1 MTSASLREVIDVM
14 RSAHDRDLSL
24 FDERFLA
31 KTLERRVAATSAG
44 APGDYAA
51 RLAGDAAEA
60 QALCGTL
67 NVGYSE
73 FFRDPLTFALL
84 EQVILPGLV
93 QERESS
99 GRGEIRIWSAACAA
113 GEEAYSVAILLE
125 DLAAEREL
133 PVAYRIFASDVS
145 ATAVEAARR
154 GVFDEDAV
162 RNVRLGHLARHFS
175 RHGRSYTVAPELRER
190 VDFST
195 YDLLDAH
202 STCVPA
208 SIFGDFDIALCANV
222 LFYYRADV
230 RRTIVAKIRHCLAPR
245 GYLVTGDAERAIVQ
259 AAGGFGAV
267 APPAA
272 LFRKAGKR

>member
-1 MTSASLREVIDVM
+1 M

-24 FDERFLA
+24 FDETFLA
-31 KTLERRVAATSAG
+31 KVLDKRLTATSAG
-44 APGDYAA
+44 TPGAYAA
-51 RLAGDAAEA
+51 LLADDAAEA
-60 QALCGTL
+60 QALCGAL
-67 NVGYSE
+67 NIGYSE

-84 EQVILPGLV
+84 EQMVLPSLI

-125 DLAAEREL
+125 TLGAACEH
-133 PVAYRIFASDVS
+133 PVPYRIFATDVS
-145 ATAVEAARR
+145 ETAMERARR
-154 GVFDEDAV
+154 GVYDEDAV
-162 RNVRLGHLARHFS
+162 RNVRLGHLDRHFS
-175 RHGRSYTVAPELRER
+175 RSGRSYVVSPALRER

-208 SIFGDFDIALCANV
+208 SIFGDFDIVFCANV
-222 LFYYRADV
+222 LFYYGADV
-230 RRTIVAKIRHCLAPR
+230 RRNIVAKAWHSLAPR
-245 GYLVTGDAERAIVQ
+245 GYLVTGEAERTLVQ

-272 LFRKAGKR
+272 LFRKRR